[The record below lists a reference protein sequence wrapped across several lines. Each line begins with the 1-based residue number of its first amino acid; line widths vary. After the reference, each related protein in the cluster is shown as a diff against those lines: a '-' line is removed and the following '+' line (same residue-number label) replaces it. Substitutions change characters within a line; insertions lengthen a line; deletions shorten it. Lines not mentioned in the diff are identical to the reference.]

1 MLSPADSPM
10 FIVEDDD
17 HFRETFID
25 VMSLKGVSVTGAG
38 NGDEAIKALKQA
50 HPSVIIMDVQLP
62 DVHGFDLCK
71 KVKRLEGYQ
80 DTPIIF
86 VSASSQYS
94 DPRDRAEGM
103 QAGASQFLP
112 KPITVEKLWSEI
124 EGVLKT
130 SPQGRGAAPLTFG

>member
-1 MLSPADSPM
+1 M

-25 VMSLKGVSVTGAG
+25 VMSLKGVEVQGAR

-50 HPSVIIMDVQLP
+50 HPSVIIMDVNLP

-71 KVKRLEGYQ
+71 RVKRLEGHQ
-80 DTPIIF
+80 DTPVIF
-86 VSASSQYS
+86 VSASTKYS

-103 QAGASQFLP
+103 LAGAAQFLP
-112 KPITVEKLWSEI
+112 KPISVERLWSAI
-124 EGVLKT
+124 ETVL
-130 SPQGRGAAPLTFG
+130 GRPS

>member
-1 MLSPADSPM
+1 MTTTPM

-25 VMSLKGVSVTGAG
+25 VMSLKGVEVEGAR

-80 DTPIIF
+80 DTPVIF
-86 VSASSQYS
+86 VSASTQYS
-94 DPRDRAEGM
+94 DPRDRDEGL

-112 KPITVEKLWSEI
+112 KPISVERLWSAI
-124 EGVLKT
+124 ESVLA
-130 SPQGRGAAPLTFG
+130 GASRRPS

>member
-1 MLSPADSPM
+1 MTASPM

-25 VMSLKGVSVTGAG
+25 VMALKGVEVSGAR

-50 HPSVIIMDVQLP
+50 HPAVIIMDVNLP

-71 KVKRLEGYQ
+71 RVKRLDGYQ

-86 VSASSQYS
+86 VSASTKYS
-94 DPRDRAEGM
+94 DPRDRAEGLL
-103 QAGASQFLP
+103 AGGAQFLP
-112 KPITVEKLWSEI
+112 KPIRVERLWSAI
-124 EGVLKT
+124 ESVLT
-130 SPQGRGAAPLTFG
+130 GHRPA